1 MFNAELSPGW
11 SVWRGPRSQIE
22 GGGGGGGGGAEGRG
36 AGGSGGE
43 GEKKL
48 YLSLH
53 CHHQSA
59 LRWAATRVNLMFH

>member
-11 SVWRGPRSQIE
+11 SVWRGPRSQV
-22 GGGGGGGGGAEGRG
+22 GGRGEGRG
-36 AGGSGGE
+36 AGGRGGE
-43 GEKKL
+43 GEEKL